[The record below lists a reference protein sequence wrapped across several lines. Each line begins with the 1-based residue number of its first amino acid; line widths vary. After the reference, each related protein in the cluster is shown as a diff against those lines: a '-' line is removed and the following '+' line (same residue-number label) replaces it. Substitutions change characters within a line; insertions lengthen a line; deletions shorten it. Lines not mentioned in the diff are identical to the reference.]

1 VAGSADTIE
10 VRLGSPTGT
19 LAGTAHTDGTSSA
32 YGYGTVSAG
41 LSNAAKGRMDVYLV
55 LSRGLRLS
63 TFTLH

>member
-1 VAGSADTIE
+1 
-10 VRLGSPTGT
+10 
-19 LAGTAHTDGTSSA
+19 
-32 YGYGTVSAG
+32 VSAG